1 MENDGLKLGLYRAGI
16 TGIFQQLKPSAGRLY
31 SLSMDTNRVAVVL
44 VAPEEVSVLR
54 IKQIIS
60 QLKLSFDQKVCTLPF
75 ECILSHGDIC
85 SSLLDL
91 HSSYRESIQK
101 IHMRTYGS
109 GVEADSQPENGS
121 QCVYQQVVSQ
131 IMQNMLDGG
140 KDVAARR
147 LDLVVS
153 DIMASRSSLDV
164 KKKNCEYLLEVL
176 LGKVMEIQ
184 VDSEADICWDNG
196 WSFSKTEIEGF
207 DTEQE
212 IELYTRCLLYT
223 SFHSVK
229 AVVPG
234 MKEQGYGRIVL
245 VSSLGGR
252 TGRPGVGVNYAA
264 SKAGVV
270 GMTMLLGY
278 ELGPWNITVNSV
290 APGPLKGKMFSSM
303 TKENIER
310 LQSGTRI
317 PRLGEMDEIAAAI
330 AFLASD
336 ESGWTTGEVLDINGG
351 LQY

>member
-1 MENDGLKLGLYRAGI
+1 MDRFTDKVIMITGGAGDMAGVTAKRLLSEGAKLVLTDYNDECMIPFLEELKELGYGDRVVAKGADVRDMDACRKVADFGRAAFGRIDGLVATAGI
-16 TGIFQQLKPSAGRLY
+16 IRHHPIDE
-31 SLSMDTNRVAVVL
+31 M
-44 VAPEEVSVLR
+44 PE
-54 IKQIIS
+54 Q
-60 QLKLSFDQKVCTLPF
+60 DW
-75 ECILSHGDIC
+75 
-85 SSLLDL
+85 
-91 HSSYRESIQK
+91 
-101 IHMRTYGS
+101 
-109 GVEADSQPENGS
+109 
-121 QCVYQQVVSQ
+121 
-131 IMQNMLDGG
+131 
-140 KDVAARR
+140 KDVI
-147 LDLVVS
+147 
-153 DIMASRSSLDV
+153 DINLTGM
-164 KKKNCEYLLEVL
+164 
-176 LGKVMEIQ
+176 
-184 VDSEADICWDNG
+184 
-196 WSFSKTEIEGF
+196 
-207 DTEQE
+207 
-212 IELYTRCLLYT
+212 
-223 SFHSVK
+223 FHSVK

-317 PRLGEMDEIAAAI
+317 PRLGEVDEIAAAI